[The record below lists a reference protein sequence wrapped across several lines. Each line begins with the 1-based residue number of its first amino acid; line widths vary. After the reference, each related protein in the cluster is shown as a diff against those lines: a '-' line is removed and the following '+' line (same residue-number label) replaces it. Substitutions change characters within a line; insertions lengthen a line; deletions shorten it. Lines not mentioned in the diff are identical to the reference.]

1 MQNMSIIFIYF
12 SNLDN
17 PDQPAVEHFQMLRR
31 QWSSR
36 AHFLMATLQSLT
48 NVQYSS
54 VEGKSVE
61 LLLLFK
67 KYLYTVEFHLRDF
80 QRAV

>member
-1 MQNMSIIFIYF
+1 MSIIFI
-12 SNLDN
+12 SQISDN

-61 LLLLFK
+61 LLLLLFK
-67 KYLYTVEFHLRDF
+67 KYLYTVAFHLRDF